1 MKTRKAAVKILLAIA
16 EDKNSSIPAETRI
29 KAASLILD
37 HSVAMIDRRAFKRR
51 SR

>member
-1 MKTRKAAVKILLAIA
+1 MGKRKRALRVLVKIA
-16 EDKNSSIPAETRI
+16 EDKMASIPAETRI

-37 HSVAMIDRRAFKRR
+37 HSIAMIDRRALASR